1 MKKLVLVIIALL
13 FVATLSAEVNLE
25 ALQAA
30 HMNAMKYNGRADV
43 LQQRDAAVTYFTV
56 VKTDMASVY
65 ECEDIVTGYTVIEG
79 KKIYWEITPIEGGFK
94 ITIKIN
100 IFGKTFEKSFIIKL
114 EDNIASVQFPE
125 MDERIDVDWKCLAKC
140 GGNALQCIDCL
151 KDWKCWAK
159 CAGPGLIS
167 CIMDCF

>member
-1 MKKLVLVIIALL
+1 
-13 FVATLSAEVNLE
+13 
-25 ALQAA
+25 
-30 HMNAMKYNGRADV
+30 
-43 LQQRDAAVTYFTV
+43 
-56 VKTDMASVY
+56 
-65 ECEDIVTGYTVIEG
+65 
-79 KKIYWEITPIEGGFK
+79 
-94 ITIKIN
+94 
-100 IFGKTFEKSFIIKL
+100 
-114 EDNIASVQFPE
+114 